1 MAKHSI
7 QETPS
12 LLVDTLRQFTSL
24 VQGELKL
31 ARAEMSGIVT
41 RAGTG
46 LVFMAIAFLMALVS
60 LNVLASA
67 AVAYIAANGLSVG
80 LSALIV
86 GGILIAFAIGFAVAG
101 KSRLSADA
109 LTPERT
115 AESIRDDIAALKEA
129 SNVRH

>member
-1 MAKHSI
+1 MSKHAI
-7 QETPS
+7 QDAPS

-31 ARAEMSGIVT
+31 ARAEMSRIIT
-41 RAGTG
+41 RAGVG
-46 LVFMAIAFLMALVS
+46 IMFIAIALLMALVS

-86 GGILIAFAIGFAVAG
+86 GGILIVAAIGFALAG

-109 LTPERT
+109 LTPDRT
-115 AESIRDDIAALKEA
+115 VESVRTDINSIKEA
-129 SNVRH
+129 SNV

>member
-31 ARAEMSGIVT
+31 ARAEISRIIT
-41 RAGTG
+41 RAGVG
-46 LVFMAIAFLMALVS
+46 IMFIAVALLLALVS

-86 GGILIAFAIGFAVAG
+86 GGVLILTAIGFALAG
-101 KSRLSADA
+101 KSRLSAEA
-109 LTPERT
+109 LKPDLT
-115 AESIRDDIAALKEA
+115 AESVRDDIAAMKEA
-129 SNVRH
+129 SNV

>member
-1 MAKHSI
+1 MAKHALN
-7 QETPS
+7 EAPS

-31 ARAEMSGIVT
+31 ARAEMSRIIT
-41 RAGTG
+41 RAGVG
-46 LVFMAIAFLMALVS
+46 IMFLAIAMLMALVS

-86 GGILIAFAIGFAVAG
+86 GGVLIVAAIGFALAG

-109 LTPERT
+109 LTPDRT
-115 AESIRDDIAALKEA
+115 AESVREDITVLKEA
-129 SNVRH
+129 SNV